1 MSDFIP
7 PTLVPPGVSDRRNHD
22 FVAALSALLGE
33 FRPADLVIQDART
46 VPGGLLPI
54 MIIEAGLSEFVSP
67 GMREDLLRALIA
79 DAPAIHAMTGTVA
92 GVRRA
97 LAAIG
102 VQARWT
108 QWFQQQPKGPHDTHK
123 VVLFLA
129 DTVINGAAPLDL
141 VNQRAAARIIDAT
154 KRWSQDIAVQYGM
167 IGTGNLYAGAASR
180 RGRRVRINAPQLGNE
195 SFTIRS
201 FAGTGAYALRRIRID
216 AKQG

>member
-1 MSDFIP
+1 MPDFIP
-7 PTLVPPGVSDRRNHD
+7 PILVPPGVSDRRNRD

-33 FRPADLVIQDART
+33 FRPADLVIQDAST
-46 VPGGLLPI
+46 VPAGLLPV
-54 MIIEAGLSEFVSP
+54 MVVEAGLSEFVSP

-79 DAPAIHAMTGTVA
+79 DAPAIHALTGTIA

-102 VQARWT
+102 VTARWT
-108 QWFQQQPKGPHDTHK
+108 QWFQEQPPAAHDTHK

-154 KRWSQDIAVQYGM
+154 KRWSQDVSVQYGM
-167 IGTGNLYAGAASR
+167 RGTARLYAGAASR
-180 RGRRVRINAPQLGNE
+180 RGQHIRINAPQLGDE
-195 SFTIRS
+195 TFTIPS
-201 FAGTGAYALRRIRID
+201 FAGTGAYTLRRIRID
-216 AKQG
+216 ARQV